1 MCYYVATEPFWTVL
15 EPTNPKIDIVL
26 EPFWTVLNRS
36 VIYGK
41 KRNHGTVLNRSVEL
55 SHVPP
60 EPFWTVRRGTSF

>member
-1 MCYYVATEPFWTVL
+1 MCFGVATEPFWTVL

-26 EPFWTVLNRS
+26 EPFWTVQWFM
-36 VIYGK
+36 GK